1 MTGRGWKI
9 HVDTGGTFTDCLAVD
24 PGGGLHRA
32 KVLSSGALRG
42 RVTRVLDDRRV
53 KIEQKWAVADDFVR
67 GFRFRCLDVD
77 HGPIGVAGFDAAASV
92 LELAAALK
100 TQPPAG
106 AVFELDSGLEAPI
119 LAARMVTATPGGADL
134 PPVDMR
140 LATTRGTNALLER
153 GGVAVGLFITW
164 GFGDLMTIGDQQ
176 RPDLFALRIDRPAPL
191 HDAVVEVHERLAAD
205 GAVVT
210 SLDLAHAERAARGLL
225 DRGVRS
231 AAVAL
236 LHGYRNPDHE
246 RALARM
252 LRAIGFEH
260 VSCSSDL
267 SPLIKIVPRCQTAVV
282 NAYLAPLIEGYLR
295 DIEQGLS
302 GGGLHVMT
310 SAGGLVGAGACRARD
325 SLLSGPAGGVAG
337 AVAAARRSGFTR
349 IISFDMGG
357 TSTDVARYDGD
368 FEYQFEHRVGTT
380 RLVAPALA
388 IETVAAGGGSIC
400 TVIDG
405 EMRVGPQS
413 ASARPGPACYGAG
426 GPLTITDVNLLLGRL
441 DPDRFEI
448 PISIDA
454 ARRALD
460 ALRGDADAA
469 TLLRGFLEI
478 ANQRMADAIAEVSL
492 RRGYDPRDY
501 ALVAFGGAG
510 GQHACAVA
518 DHLGIETIVMPA
530 DASLLSAVGLG
541 RAVVERFAHA
551 QVLERLTE
559 VAGRLPAILDELGRG
574 AVDEVVAEGIP
585 PTQVEVRRQLVN
597 LRLTGQETSIEVP
610 MGPALEAEFA
620 VRYQTMYGH
629 HPEGKPVEVESV
641 RVVASSLP
649 PGDDVDRREPDP
661 GRPDAVRVQGP
672 AMVFDSHTAY
682 VVDPG
687 WSGATDDAGALV
699 LRRQARTGATGR
711 ATVVRRELFT
721 NRFMSIAR
729 QMGRMLERTALSTNV
744 KERLDFSCAL
754 LDADGELVAHAPHM
768 PVHLGALG
776 LCVRAVRDVLDMGPG
791 DVVLTN
797 HPAFGGS
804 HIPDI
809 TVVTPVH
816 DGDLL
821 IGYTASRAHHAE
833 IGGIRPGSMPPL
845 ATTLA
850 EEGVVI
856 MPDYLVRGGKAR
868 IQVIERLLAG
878 GPHPS
883 RAVAD
888 NLADLRAAVAANRHG
903 ALALAGLA
911 AEHGAAVVGEQMDAL
926 KHRAETLARAAL
938 AAMPDGQ
945 YRAEQYLDDGS
956 PIRVRI
962 DLDGDSAVI
971 DFAGTADRHPGNLNA
986 TPAVVRSAVL
996 YVLRVMIGEG
1006 LPLNEGIMR
1015 AVVLKIPRGMLDPEF
1030 PDDPRDAPAVGGG
1043 NVETSQRIVDTLLQA
1058 LGIAAC
1064 SQGTMNNTLFGT
1076 ERFSYYETVC
1086 GGSGAGPGF
1095 AGTDAVHTHMTNTRI
1110 TDPEILE
1117 HRYPVRLDRFA
1128 IRKGSGGA
1136 GRYRGGDGAV
1146 REITFLEPMSLSI
1159 LTQHRT
1165 EGPYGAA
1172 GGEPGKP
1179 GAQHIVRADGTV
1191 EQLGSVAGAEVA
1203 PGDRLV
1209 MKTPG
1214 AGGWGRTHP
1223 VGKTHQV

>member
-1 MTGRGWKI
+1 MSRWQV
-9 HVDTGGTFTDCLAVD
+9 HVDTGGTFTDCVAHDDV
-24 PGGGLHRA
+24 GGVHRA

-42 RVTRVLDDRRV
+42 RVARVLDDRRLE
-53 KIEQKWAVADDFVR
+53 IEQKWGVADDFVR
-67 GFRFRCLDVD
+67 EFRFRCLDID
-77 HGPIGVAGFDAAASV
+77 HEPVGVAGFDAAASV
-92 LELAAALK
+92 LELAHGLAE
-100 TQPPAG
+100 TPPAG
-106 AVFELDSGLEAPI
+106 AVFELDSGVEAPI
-119 LAARMVTATPGGADL
+119 LAARMVTATAAGADL

-140 LATTRGTNALLER
+140 LATTRGTNALLQR
-153 GGVAVGLFITW
+153 NGVAVGLFITR
-164 GFGDLMTIGDQQ
+164 GFGDLLLIGDQQ
-176 RPDLFALRIDRPAPL
+176 RPDLFALRIDRPLPL
-191 HDAVVEVHERLAAD
+191 YEAVVEVDERLAAD
-205 GAVVT
+205 GSVITAI
-210 SLDLAHAERAARGLL
+210 DLEAAEREARRLL
-225 DRGVRS
+225 DGGVRT

-236 LHGYRNPDHE
+236 LHGYRNAEHE
-246 RALARM
+246 RALSTM
-252 LRAIGFEH
+252 LERVGFEH
-260 VSCSSDL
+260 VSVSSEL
-267 SPLIKIVPRCQTAVV
+267 SPMIKLVPRCETAVV

-295 DIEQGLS
+295 DIEHGLS

-310 SAGGLVGAGACRARD
+310 SAGGLVAAAGCRARD

-337 AVAAARRSGFTR
+337 AVAAARRSGFAKV
-349 IISFDMGG
+349 ISFDMGG

-400 TVIDG
+400 AVVDG
-405 EMRVGPQS
+405 EMRVGPDS

-448 PISIDA
+448 PISVDA
-454 ARRALD
+454 AVRALD
-460 ALRGDADAA
+460 RALDEMNGDADAA
-469 TLLRGFLEI
+469 TLLAGFLEI

-541 RAVVERFAHA
+541 RAVVERFAHR
-551 QVLERLTE
+551 QVLEPLAE
-559 VAGRLPAILDELGRG
+559 VTGRLPAILDELGRG
-574 AVDEVVAEGIP
+574 AVAEVVAEGIP
-585 PTQVEVRRQLVN
+585 ATAVEVRRQLVN
-597 LRLTGQETSIEVP
+597 LRLAGQETSIEVP
-610 MGPALEAEFA
+610 MGPALEGEFA
-620 VRYQTMYGH
+620 ARYLAMYGH
-629 HPEGKPVEVESV
+629 HPGGKPVEVESV

-649 PGDDVDRREPDP
+649 AGDDAD
-661 GRPDAVRVQGP
+661 GRGGSNRQADVVSVQGP

-682 VVDPG
+682 VVDHG
-687 WSGATDDAGALV
+687 WRGSSDDAGALV
-699 LRRQARTGATGR
+699 LRRQPREASSQRT
-711 ATVVRRELFT
+711 TVVRRELFT

-744 KERLDFSCAL
+744 KERMDFSCAL
-754 LDADGELVAHAPHM
+754 LDVDGELVVHAPHM

-776 LCVRAVRDVLDMGPG
+776 LCVRAVRGVLEMNPG
-791 DVVLTN
+791 DVVVTN
-797 HPAFGGS
+797 HPAYGGS

-809 TVVTPVH
+809 TVVTPIH
-816 DGDLL
+816 DDTEL
-821 IGYTASRAHHAE
+821 IGYAASRAHHAE

-856 MPDYLVRGGKAR
+856 APDYLVRGGEPRFDA
-868 IQVIERLLAG
+868 IEGLLRAG
-878 GPHPS
+878 QYPS
-883 RAVAD
+883 RAIAD

-903 ALALAGLA
+903 AAALALLA
-911 AEHGAAVVGEQMDAL
+911 AEHDAAVVGEQMKAL
-926 KHRAETLARAAL
+926 KERAETLARAAL
-938 AAMPDGQ
+938 AALPDGQ
-945 YRAEQYLDDGS
+945 YAAEQRLDDGAT
-956 PIRVRI
+956 IRVRI
-962 DLDGDSAVI
+962 DLTGDSAVI
-971 DFAGTADRHPGNLNA
+971 DFAGTSARHAGNLNA

-996 YVLRVMIGEG
+996 YVLRVMIGER

-1015 AVVLKIPRGMLDPEF
+1015 AVDVRIPRGMLDPEF
-1030 PDDPRDAPAVGGG
+1030 PDDPREAPAVGGG

-1076 ERFSYYETVC
+1076 DKFSYYETVC

-1128 IRKGSGGA
+1128 VRKGSGGA
-1136 GRYRGGDGAV
+1136 GQYRGGDGAV
-1146 REITFLEPMSLSI
+1146 REMTFLEPMSLSI
-1159 LTQHRT
+1159 LSQHRT
-1165 EGPYGAA
+1165 EGPYGVE
-1172 GGEPGKP
+1172 GGEPGEP
-1179 GAQHIVRADGTV
+1179 GEQHIVRADGTV
-1191 EQLGSVAGAEVA
+1191 EPLAPVDGTELE
-1203 PGDRLV
+1203 PGDRLI

-1214 AGGWGRTHP
+1214 AGGWGN
-1223 VGKTHQV
+1223 THQV